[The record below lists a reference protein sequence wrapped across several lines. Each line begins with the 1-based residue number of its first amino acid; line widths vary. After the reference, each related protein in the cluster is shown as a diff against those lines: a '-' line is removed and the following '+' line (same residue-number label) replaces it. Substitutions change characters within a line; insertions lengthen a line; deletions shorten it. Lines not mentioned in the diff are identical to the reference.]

1 MFQLASISCA
11 SCDSI
16 ALAFTHGVVDRQVT
30 NDIGRFKSTEG
41 LFNLE
46 VWGMDNPPLQKLIQ
60 TAVQAS
66 PMDTRREMWRCGRT
80 LSDVH
85 RE

>member
-1 MFQLASISCA
+1 M
-11 SCDSI
+11 
-16 ALAFTHGVVDRQVT
+16 T

-66 PMDTRREMWRCGRT
+66 PMDTRREMWRCGCT
-80 LSDVH
+80 FYDVH
-85 RE
+85 RERYLLTFASMFTSNIAS